1 MRKREVSGLT
11 TFKRTKKAPNRNI
24 KLRIRNDFT
33 VFENRH
39 LVAIDVSLSFVI
51 KFDQFSLHCYT
62 RHSVPK
68 YSTCFIFILVHLL
81 VLILKS
87 DDTFF

>member
-51 KFDQFSLHCYT
+51 KFDQFSLHCHT